1 MKRWLKGVTGSTSRR
16 GEMGVLDEPRSPWVG
31 WLDQRDFPGA
41 GLMARKLKTY
51 TTSAGFF
58 DLAVAAPSMKAA
70 LEAWGSGTNLFH
82 QGFAKES
89 DDPDTIAATMAK
101 PGVVLRRA
109 VGSNSAYSEDAE
121 LPTDL
126 PVGKAGKKSATPAAK
141 RREPASR
148 PLDDKAA
155 RKAAIAFEKEQ
166 KRREIHR
173 RSEEKARR
181 KQGERRDR
189 AIAAATAALEGA
201 EREHRKKVDQIDL
214 DRAAL
219 DRRAEAE
226 EARWKK
232 EKERLDDALR
242 RSRTARYLRPV

>member
-1 MKRWLKGVTGSTSRR
+1 MK
-16 GEMGVLDEPRSPWVG
+16 
-31 WLDQRDFPGA
+31 
-41 GLMARKLKTY
+41 ARKLKTY

-58 DLAVAAPSMKAA
+58 DLAIAAPSMKAA
-70 LEAWGSGTNLFH
+70 LEAWGSRTNLFH

-109 VGSNSAYSEDAE
+109 VGSNQPFSEDAE

-126 PVGKAGKKSATPAAK
+126 PFGKARKKPAKTAAK
-141 RREPASR
+141 RREPAFQA
-148 PLDDKAA
+148 LDDKAA
-155 RKAAIAFEKEQ
+155 SKAALAFENEQ
-166 KRREIHR
+166 KRRETHR
-173 RSEEKARR
+173 RNEEKARQ

-189 AIAAATAALEGA
+189 AIAAAEAALEKA
-201 EREHRKKVDQIDL
+201 EREHKKSVEQIDK

-219 DRRAEAE
+219 DGRAEAE

-232 EKERLDDALR
+232 KKERLDDALR
-242 RSRTARYLRPV
+242 KSRTASYLRPV